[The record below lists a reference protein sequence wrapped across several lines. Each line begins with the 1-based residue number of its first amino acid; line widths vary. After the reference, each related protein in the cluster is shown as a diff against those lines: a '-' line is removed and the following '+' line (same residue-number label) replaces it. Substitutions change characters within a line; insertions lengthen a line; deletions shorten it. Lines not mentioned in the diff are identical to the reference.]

1 MMMNL
6 PQMHHSDF
14 FDLFPSVFD
23 GNVNLLNG
31 SQMNVDISETEENYQ
46 VKADL
51 PGFNKEDIRVDF
63 ENGILTIKGQREKK
77 ADVKDDA
84 GNFIRRERSS
94 GSISRSFALQ
104 NVDASGVKADFV
116 DGVLSIVLPKL
127 ENSDHTKIEIK

>member
-6 PQMHHSDF
+6 PQMHRSDF

-23 GNVNLLNG
+23 GNFSLLNG

-63 ENGILTIKGQREKK
+63 ENGLLTIKGQRENK
-77 ADVKDDA
+77 ADVKDEE

-94 GSISRSFALQ
+94 GSMSRSFALQ
-104 NVDASGVKADFV
+104 NVDANGVKADFA
-116 DGVLSIVLPKL
+116 DGVLNIVLPKL
-127 ENSDHTKIEIK
+127 ENSNHTKIEIN